1 MIDLVSILEHKNL
14 FYLKIKKENL
24 MNNMKKDKINKVISV
39 YNYKKRFFLEFDE
52 EQGWIIADNI
62 AESLKRKE
70 HVEVSF
76 DRVSK
81 VSFVFITSM
90 LGKLL
95 ICHGFSVEE
104 LEEYIFYT
112 GLNVGI
118 EAQIEMAIQQVSS
131 RPIVTMTEF
140 RRKRED

>member
-1 MIDLVSILEHKNL
+1 
-14 FYLKIKKENL
+14 
-24 MNNMKKDKINKVISV
+24 MNNKDKINKIISV

-62 AESLKRKE
+62 AESLKHKE

-76 DRVSK
+76 DRVPK
-81 VSFVFITSM
+81 VSFLFITSI

-104 LEEYIFYT
+104 LEEYIQYT
-112 GLNVGI
+112 GLNIGI
-118 EAQIEMAIQQVSS
+118 EAQIEMALQQLTFK
-131 RPIVTMTEF
+131 PMMTGFKQKE
-140 RRKRED
+140 RESY

>member
-1 MIDLVSILEHKNL
+1 
-14 FYLKIKKENL
+14 
-24 MNNMKKDKINKVISV
+24 MNKDKINKILSI

-70 HVEVSF
+70 YVEVSF
-76 DRVSK
+76 DRVPK
-81 VSFVFITSM
+81 VSFLFITSI

-104 LEEYIFYT
+104 LEKYICYT
-112 GLNVGI
+112 GVNMGI
-118 EAQIEMAIQQVSS
+118 EAQIEMAIQQFSS
-131 RPIVTMTEF
+131 RPIITMTEF
-140 RRKRED
+140 GRKREN

>member
-1 MIDLVSILEHKNL
+1 
-14 FYLKIKKENL
+14 
-24 MNNMKKDKINKVISV
+24 MNNMNKNDVNKIISV

-70 HVEVSF
+70 RVEVSF
-76 DRVSK
+76 DRVPK

-95 ICHGFSVEE
+95 ICHGFSVKE
-104 LEEYIFYT
+104 LEEYIFCT

-118 EAQIEMAIQQVSS
+118 EAQIEMALQQLTFKPRV
-131 RPIVTMTEF
+131 TEF
-140 RRKRED
+140 KGTEKWT

>member
-1 MIDLVSILEHKNL
+1 
-14 FYLKIKKENL
+14 
-24 MNNMKKDKINKVISV
+24 MNNIKKDKINKVISV

>member
-1 MIDLVSILEHKNL
+1 
-14 FYLKIKKENL
+14 
-24 MNNMKKDKINKVISV
+24 MNNMNKNDVKKIISV

-70 HVEVSF
+70 RVEVSF
-76 DRVSK
+76 DRVPK

-95 ICHGFSVEE
+95 ICHGFSVKE

-112 GLNVGI
+112 GLNVGM
-118 EAQIEMAIQQVSS
+118 EAQIEMTIQQFSS

-140 RRKRED
+140 RLKRED

>member
-1 MIDLVSILEHKNL
+1 MN
-14 FYLKIKKENL
+14 KE
-24 MNNMKKDKINKVISV
+24 KINKVISV

-70 HVEVSF
+70 RVEVSF
-76 DRVSK
+76 DRVPK

-95 ICHGFSVEE
+95 ICHGFSVKE

-118 EAQIEMAIQQVSS
+118 GFSAMFILLAATLAPQEVKLLLFTLIAN
-131 RPIVTMTEF
+131 F
-140 RRKRED
+140 

>member
-1 MIDLVSILEHKNL
+1 
-14 FYLKIKKENL
+14 
-24 MNNMKKDKINKVISV
+24 MNKDKINKIISV

-62 AESLKRKE
+62 AESLKQKE

-76 DRVSK
+76 DRVPK
-81 VSFVFITSM
+81 VSFLFITSM

-95 ICHGFSVEE
+95 ICHGFSVKE

-112 GLNVGI
+112 GLNVCI
-118 EAQIEMAIQQVSS
+118 EGQIEMALQQLTFKPRV
-131 RPIVTMTEF
+131 TEF
-140 RRKRED
+140 KREEKCN

>member
-1 MIDLVSILEHKNL
+1 
-14 FYLKIKKENL
+14 
-24 MNNMKKDKINKVISV
+24 MNKDKINKIISV

-70 HVEVSF
+70 RVEVSF
-76 DRVSK
+76 DRVPK

-95 ICHGFSVEE
+95 ICHGFSVKE

>member
-1 MIDLVSILEHKNL
+1 MIDLVSIIEHKNL

>member
-1 MIDLVSILEHKNL
+1 MD
-14 FYLKIKKENL
+14 
-24 MNNMKKDKINKVISV
+24 KDKINKIISV

-62 AESLKRKE
+62 AKSLKQKE

-76 DRVSK
+76 DRVPK

-95 ICHGFSVEE
+95 ICHGFSVKE
-104 LEEYIFYT
+104 LEEYILYT

-118 EAQIEMAIQQVSS
+118 EAQIEMAIQQLTFK
-131 RPIVTMTEF
+131 PIMTEF
-140 RRKRED
+140 NRKERES

>member
-1 MIDLVSILEHKNL
+1 
-14 FYLKIKKENL
+14 

>member
-24 MNNMKKDKINKVISV
+24 MNNIKKDKINKVISV

>member
-1 MIDLVSILEHKNL
+1 MD
-14 FYLKIKKENL
+14 
-24 MNNMKKDKINKVISV
+24 KDKINKVISV

-76 DRVSK
+76 DRVPK
-81 VSFVFITSM
+81 VSFLFITSM

-95 ICHGFSVEE
+95 ICHGFSVKE

-118 EAQIEMAIQQVSS
+118 EAQIEMAIQQFSS

-140 RRKRED
+140 RRKRGLRNEI

>member
-1 MIDLVSILEHKNL
+1 MD
-14 FYLKIKKENL
+14 
-24 MNNMKKDKINKVISV
+24 KDKINKIISV

-70 HVEVSF
+70 RVEVSF
-76 DRVSK
+76 DRVPK
-81 VSFVFITSM
+81 VSFLFITSM

-95 ICHGFSVEE
+95 IYHGFSVKE

-112 GLNVGI
+112 GLNVDM
-118 EAQIEMAIQQVSS
+118 EAQIEMAIQQFSS

>member
-1 MIDLVSILEHKNL
+1 MN
-14 FYLKIKKENL
+14 KE
-24 MNNMKKDKINKVISV
+24 KINKVISV

-70 HVEVSF
+70 RVEVSF
-76 DRVSK
+76 DRVPK
-81 VSFVFITSM
+81 VSFLFITSM

-104 LEEYIFYT
+104 LEEYIQYT
-112 GLNVGI
+112 GLNIGI
-118 EAQIEMAIQQVSS
+118 EAQIEMALQQLTFK
-131 RPIVTMTEF
+131 PMMTGFKQKE
-140 RRKRED
+140 RESY

>member
-52 EQGWIIADNI
+52 EQGGIIADNI

>member
-1 MIDLVSILEHKNL
+1 MD
-14 FYLKIKKENL
+14 
-24 MNNMKKDKINKVISV
+24 KDKINKVISV

-70 HVEVSF
+70 RVEVSF
-76 DRVSK
+76 DRVPK
-81 VSFVFITSM
+81 VSFMFITSM

-104 LEEYIFYT
+104 LEEYIHYT
-112 GLNVGI
+112 GVNICVKL
-118 EAQIEMAIQQVSS
+118 QIETAIQQLTFK
-131 RPIVTMTEF
+131 PIMTEF
-140 RRKRED
+140 KREEKCN

>member
-1 MIDLVSILEHKNL
+1 
-14 FYLKIKKENL
+14 

-52 EQGWIIADNI
+52 EQGGIIADNI

>member
-76 DRVSK
+76 DRVPK

-104 LEEYIFYT
+104 LEEYIHYT
-112 GLNVGI
+112 GVNICVKL
-118 EAQIEMAIQQVSS
+118 QIETAIQQLTFK
-131 RPIVTMTEF
+131 PIMTEF
-140 RRKRED
+140 KREEKCN

>member
-1 MIDLVSILEHKNL
+1 
-14 FYLKIKKENL
+14 
-24 MNNMKKDKINKVISV
+24 MNNMNKNDVNKIISV

-62 AESLKRKE
+62 AESLKQKE

-76 DRVSK
+76 DRVPK
-81 VSFVFITSM
+81 ISFIFITSM

-95 ICHGFSVEE
+95 ICHGFSAKE

-118 EAQIEMAIQQVSS
+118 EAQIKMAIQQVSS

>member
-1 MIDLVSILEHKNL
+1 MN
-14 FYLKIKKENL
+14 KE
-24 MNNMKKDKINKVISV
+24 KINKVISV

-62 AESLKRKE
+62 AESLKQKE
-70 HVEVSF
+70 RVEVSF
-76 DRVSK
+76 DRVPK

-95 ICHGFSVEE
+95 ICHGFSVKE

-118 EAQIEMAIQQVSS
+118 EAQIEMAIQQFSS

-140 RRKRED
+140 RRKKRGLRNEV

>member
-131 RPIVTMTEF
+131 RPIVTLTEF

>member
-1 MIDLVSILEHKNL
+1 
-14 FYLKIKKENL
+14 
-24 MNNMKKDKINKVISV
+24 MNNMNKNDVNKIISV

-62 AESLKRKE
+62 AESLKQKE

-76 DRVSK
+76 DRVPK
-81 VSFVFITSM
+81 VSFIFITSM

-95 ICHGFSVEE
+95 ICYGFSAKE

>member
-1 MIDLVSILEHKNL
+1 
-14 FYLKIKKENL
+14 
-24 MNNMKKDKINKVISV
+24 MNNMNKNDVNKIISV
-39 YNYKKRFFLEFDE
+39 YSYKKRFFLEFDE

-62 AESLKRKE
+62 AESLKQKE
-70 HVEVSF
+70 YVEVSF
-76 DRVSK
+76 DRVPK

-95 ICHGFSVEE
+95 ICHRFSVKE

>member
-1 MIDLVSILEHKNL
+1 
-14 FYLKIKKENL
+14 
-24 MNNMKKDKINKVISV
+24 MNNMNKNDVNKIISV
-39 YNYKKRFFLEFDE
+39 YSYKKRFFLEFDE

-62 AESLKRKE
+62 AESLKQKE
-70 HVEVSF
+70 YVEVSF
-76 DRVSK
+76 DRVPK

-95 ICHGFSVEE
+95 ICHGFSVKE

>member
-1 MIDLVSILEHKNL
+1 MD
-14 FYLKIKKENL
+14 
-24 MNNMKKDKINKVISV
+24 KDKINKVISV

-62 AESLKRKE
+62 AESLKQKE
-70 HVEVSF
+70 YVEVSF
-76 DRVSK
+76 DRVPK
-81 VSFVFITSM
+81 VSFIFITSM

-95 ICHGFSVEE
+95 ICHGFSIEE
-104 LEEYIFYT
+104 LEEYIHYV